1 MFNTDEIPCKR
12 TFLTI
17 TIEREPNFIN
27 QLTLELRNDEFI
39 RNVTILSENDANII
53 DYLINN
59 KVVNVI
65 SITHRQQYL
74 IYKIQ
79 LAKSKKFQIL

>member
-1 MFNTDEIPCKR
+1 LFNTDEIPYKR

-17 TIEREPNFIN
+17 TIERDPNFIN
-27 QLTLELRNDEFI
+27 QLTLELRNDKFV
-39 RNVTILSENDANII
+39 RNVAILSENDANII

-59 KVVNVI
+59 KIVDVI

-79 LAKSKKFQIL
+79 LTESKKFQIL